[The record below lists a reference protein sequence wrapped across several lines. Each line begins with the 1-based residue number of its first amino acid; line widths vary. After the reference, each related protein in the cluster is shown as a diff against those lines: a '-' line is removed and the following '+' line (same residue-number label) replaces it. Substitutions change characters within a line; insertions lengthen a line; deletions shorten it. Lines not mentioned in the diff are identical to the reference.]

1 MATKGQYTY
10 DYPRPMLTAD
20 CVVINDRNEV
30 LLVRRGNEPFRGCW
44 ALPGGFTE
52 MDETLEH
59 CAVRELEE
67 ETSLKV
73 SEQDIHLIGVYSAP
87 DRDPRGRTVT
97 AAFSLTLSHSDT
109 QSLSITAGD
118 DAAEV
123 HWWPLNALPPLAF
136 DHTEIIADISKRFG
150 TNEIIVRDATEN
162 NLKHVNVRIPKGQI
176 TVVTG
181 VSGSGKSSLVLDTI
195 AAKSRRE
202 LNDTFPSFTQ
212 QYLPKYGRPHVGD
225 IENLP
230 IAIVIEQRKP
240 TSNSRSTVGTY
251 TDIYALLRLLFS
263 RIGQPFVGYSDAFS
277 FNHPSGSCPRCGGLG
292 EIRELDIHKLVD
304 FDKSLNDEDTI
315 HYIAFHKGGWRWI
328 RYAHSGLFD
337 LDKKIRDYTPEELDL
352 FLNSPQIKLKNPP
365 ANWPKTAKYEG
376 LIPRMYRSIINSEEG
391 LLHASVLNPMLT
403 MGTCP
408 DCGGTR
414 LNEKIRSCKIGGLNI
429 AEVTAMSISDC
440 RRWIETVDNPLAED
454 IKRATTERLA
464 ALEEIGLGY
473 LTLDRAIGTLSG
485 GEAQRCKIAKY
496 INSPLSNVMY
506 ILDEPSVGLHNHDI
520 LLMQKSIKKLKNH
533 GNTVIL
539 VEHHKEIIK
548 IADHIIDMG
557 PGAGMKGGEVVF
569 EGSYEELLRSHT
581 LTGTMLSATSKIK
594 ENVRTPKDFF
604 LLENANLHNLKNV
617 SVKLPLGVMCGIA
630 GVAGSG
636 KSSLMECF
644 MSALTHSH
652 INALTHSN
660 VVYISQKNIG
670 ISQRSTPATYLDV
683 ADDIR
688 KLFAKTNKTK
698 ADLFSFNGKGGCPVC
713 QGKGVIINDMAF
725 MDAIETTCEACG
737 GLRYSP
743 EVLSYKVNG
752 LNIAEVMDLTAN
764 KASELFAGSVIAENL
779 EPLRKVGL
787 GYLHLNQSL
796 STLSGGELQR
806 IKLASYLNSSLT
818 HSHINALTH
827 SHIFIMD
834 EPSDGLH
841 AGDIRRIL
849 DLFDTMVE
857 AGNTIFLI
865 EHNIEMLKA
874 CDWLIELGPGGGAMG
889 GDIIF
894 TGTPKAMSEA
904 PASITGP
911 YLKG

>member
-1 MATKGQYTY
+1 MLYY
-10 DYPRPMLTAD
+10 DY
-20 CVVINDRNEV
+20 I
-30 LLVRRGNEPFRGCW
+30 
-44 ALPGGFTE
+44 
-52 MDETLEH
+52 
-59 CAVRELEE
+59 
-67 ETSLKV
+67 
-73 SEQDIHLIGVYSAP
+73 LI
-87 DRDPRGRTVT
+87 
-97 AAFSLTLSHSDT
+97 
-109 QSLSITAGD
+109 
-118 DAAEV
+118 
-123 HWWPLNALPPLAF
+123 
-136 DHTEIIADISKRFG
+136 K
-150 TNEIIVRDATEN
+150 DATEN
-162 NLKHVNVRIPKGQI
+162 NLKHVNVKIPKRQI

-277 FNHPSGSCPRCGGLG
+277 FNHPSGSCPRCAGLG

-315 HYIAFHKGGWRWI
+315 HYIAFGKGGWRWI

-337 LDKKIRDYTPEELDL
+337 LDKKIKDYSPEELDL
-352 FLNSPQIKLKNPP
+352 FLNSPQIRLKNPP
-365 ANWPKTAKYEG
+365 SNWPKSAKYEG

-391 LLHASVLNPMLT
+391 LLHAAVLNPMLT

-414 LNEKIRSCKIGGLNI
+414 LNEKIRSCKIKGVNI
-429 AEVTAMSISDC
+429 AEVTAMSIADC
-440 RRWIETVDNPLAED
+440 RQWMETIDNPLAED
-454 IKRATTERLA
+454 IKHATIERLA

-496 INSPLSNVMY
+496 INSPLSDVMY

-520 LLMQKSIKKLKNH
+520 LLMQKSVQKLKNH

-539 VEHHKEIIK
+539 VEHHKEMIK

-557 PGAGMKGGEVVF
+557 PGAGMKGGKIVF
-569 EGSYEELLRSHT
+569 EGSYDELLHSQT
-581 LTGTMLSATSKIK
+581 LTGISLSATSSIK
-594 ENVRTPKDFF
+594 EQVRQPKTFF
-604 LLENANLHNLKNV
+604 HLKNATLHNIKELTVN
-617 SVKLPLGVMCGIA
+617 LPLGVMCGIA

-644 MSALTHSH
+644 VKAVESLTVESLNCSRDNSSTT
-652 INALTHSN
+652 IKQLNNSTIQQSDI
-660 VVYISQKNIG
+660 VYISQKNIG
-670 ISQRSTPATYLDV
+670 ISLRSTPATYLEV

-688 KLFAKTNKTK
+688 KLFAKVNKAK

-713 QGKGVIINDMAF
+713 QGKGVIVSDMAF

-737 GLRYSP
+737 GLRYSN
-743 EVLSYKVNG
+743 EVLTYKVNG
-752 LNIAEVMDLTAN
+752 MNIAEVMDMTAN
-764 KASELFAGSVIAENL
+764 KASEMFVGTVIAEKL

-806 IKLASYLNSSLT
+806 IKLASYLRDEGK
-818 HSHINALTH
+818 
-827 SHIFIMD
+827 IFIMD

-841 AGDIRRIL
+841 LNDIRRIL

-865 EHNIEMLKA
+865 EHNLEMLKA
-874 CDWLIELGPGGGAMG
+874 CDYLIELGPSGGAMG
-889 GDIIF
+889 GKIIF
-894 TGTPKAMSEA
+894 TGTPKEILNCKESVTAPYMTASE
-904 PASITGP
+904 SIDSRRRTTHCGDDMA
-911 YLKG
+911 

>member
-1 MATKGQYTY
+1 MSNDN
-10 DYPRPMLTAD
+10 DYI
-20 CVVINDRNEV
+20 VI
-30 LLVRRGNEPFRGCW
+30 
-44 ALPGGFTE
+44 
-52 MDETLEH
+52 
-59 CAVRELEE
+59 
-67 ETSLKV
+67 K
-73 SEQDIHLIGVYSAP
+73 
-87 DRDPRGRTVT
+87 
-97 AAFSLTLSHSDT
+97 
-109 QSLSITAGD
+109 
-118 DAAEV
+118 
-123 HWWPLNALPPLAF
+123 
-136 DHTEIIADISKRFG
+136 
-150 TNEIIVRDATEN
+150 DATEN
-162 NLKHVNVRIPKGQI
+162 NLKHVTVKIPKRQI

-212 QYLPKYGRPHVGD
+212 QYLPKYGRPHVGS
-225 IENLP
+225 IKNLP

-277 FNHPSGSCPRCGGLG
+277 FNHPSGSCPRCAGLG

-315 HYIAFHKGGWRWI
+315 HYIAFGKGGWRWI

-337 LDKKIRDYTPEELDL
+337 LDKKIKDYSAEELEL
-352 FLNSPQIKLKNPP
+352 FLNSPQIRLKNPP
-365 ANWPKTAKYEG
+365 SNWPKSAKYEG

-391 LLHASVLNPMLT
+391 LLHAAVLNPMLT

-414 LNEKIRSCKIGGLNI
+414 LNEKIRSCKIKGANI
-429 AEVTAMSISDC
+429 AEVTAMSIADC
-440 RRWIETVDNPLAED
+440 RQWMETINNPLAAD
-454 IKRATTERLA
+454 IRHATIERLA

-496 INSPLSNVMY
+496 INSPLSDVMY

-520 LLMQKSIKKLKNH
+520 LLMQKSVQKLKNH
-533 GNTVIL
+533 DNTVIL
-539 VEHHKEIIK
+539 VEHHKEMIK
-548 IADHIIDMG
+548 IADHVIDMG
-557 PGAGMKGGEVVF
+557 PGAGMKGGEIVF
-569 EGSYEELLRSHT
+569 EGSYNELLHSQT
-581 LTGTMLSATSKIK
+581 LTGISLSATSSIK
-594 ENVRTPKDFF
+594 EHVRQPKSFF
-604 LLENANLHNLKNV
+604 HLENATLHNIKDLTV
-617 SVKLPLGVMCGIA
+617 DLPLGVMCGIA

-644 MSALTHSH
+644 RKAYPQPEE
-652 INALTHSN
+652 I
-660 VVYISQKNIG
+660 VYISQKNIG
-670 ISQRSTPATYLDV
+670 ISLRSTPATYLEV

-688 KLFAKTNKTK
+688 KLFAKANKTK

-713 QGKGVIINDMAF
+713 QGKGLIVSDMAF

-737 GLRYSP
+737 GLRYSD
-743 EVLSYKVNG
+743 EVLTYKVKG
-752 LNIAEVMDLTAN
+752 MNIAEVMDLTAN
-764 KASELFAGSVIAENL
+764 KASEMFAGTVIAEKL

-806 IKLASYLNSSLT
+806 IKLASNLVESLT
-818 HSHINALTH
+818 VEPLNCLSISRSTIKQLNKSTIQHPK
-827 SHIFIMD
+827 IFIMD

-841 AGDIRRIL
+841 LDDIKRIL
-849 DLFDTMVE
+849 NLFDTMVE

-865 EHNIEMLKA
+865 EHNLEMLKA
-874 CDWLIELGPGGGAMG
+874 CDYIIELGPGGGAMG
-889 GDIIF
+889 GKVIF
-894 TGTPKAMSEA
+894 TGTQEAMLKCQESVTR
-904 PASITGP
+904 PYMTAS
-911 YLKG
+911 

>member
-1 MATKGQYTY
+1 MPINFDQI
-10 DYPRPMLTAD
+10 
-20 CVVINDRNEV
+20 VIKD
-30 LLVRRGNEPFRGCW
+30 
-44 ALPGGFTE
+44 
-52 MDETLEH
+52 
-59 CAVRELEE
+59 
-67 ETSLKV
+67 
-73 SEQDIHLIGVYSAP
+73 
-87 DRDPRGRTVT
+87 
-97 AAFSLTLSHSDT
+97 AF
-109 QSLSITAGD
+109 
-118 DAAEV
+118 
-123 HWWPLNALPPLAF
+123 
-136 DHTEIIADISKRFG
+136 
-150 TNEIIVRDATEN
+150 EN
-162 NLKHVNVRIPKGQI
+162 NLKHVSVNIPKRQI

-277 FNHPSGSCPRCGGLG
+277 FNHPSGSCPRCAGLG

-304 FDKSLNDEDTI
+304 FEKSLNDEDTI
-315 HYIAFHKGGWRWI
+315 HYIAFGKGGWRWI

-337 LDKKIRDYTPEELDL
+337 LDKKIKDYSPEELDL

-365 ANWPKTAKYEG
+365 SNWPKSAKYEG

-391 LLHASVLNPMLT
+391 LLHAAVLNPMLT

-414 LNEKIRSCKIGGLNI
+414 LNEKIRSCKIKGINI
-429 AEVTAMSISDC
+429 AEVTAMSIADC
-440 RRWIETVDNPLAED
+440 RQWMETIDNPLAED
-454 IKRATTERLA
+454 IKHATIERLA

-496 INSPLSNVMY
+496 INSPLSDVMY

-520 LLMQKSIKKLKNH
+520 LLMQKSVQKLKNH

-539 VEHHKEIIK
+539 VEHHKDMIK

-557 PGAGMKGGEVVF
+557 PGAGMKGGEIVF
-569 EGSYEELLRSHT
+569 EGSYDELLRSQT
-581 LTGTMLSATSKIK
+581 LTGISLSATSSIK
-594 ENVRTPKDFF
+594 EQVRKPKSFF
-604 LLENANLHNLKNV
+604 HLENATLHNINNLTV
-617 SVKLPLGVMCGIA
+617 DLPLGVMCGIA

-644 MSALTHSH
+644 RKAYPQPEE
-652 INALTHSN
+652 II
-660 VVYISQKNIG
+660 YISQKNIG
-670 ISQRSTPATYLDV
+670 ISLRSTPATYLEV

-688 KLFAKTNKTK
+688 KLFAKANKTK

-713 QGKGVIINDMAF
+713 QGKGVIVSDMAF

-737 GLRYSP
+737 GLRYSN

-752 LNIAEVMDLTAN
+752 MNIAEVMDMTAN
-764 KASELFAGSVIAENL
+764 KASEMFADTVIAEKL

-806 IKLASYLNSSLT
+806 IKLASYLRD
-818 HSHINALTH
+818 AGK
-827 SHIFIMD
+827 IFIMD

-841 AGDIRRIL
+841 LNDIRRIL
-849 DLFDTMVE
+849 DLFEAMVE

-865 EHNIEMLKA
+865 EHNLEMLKA
-874 CDWLIELGPGGGAMG
+874 CDYLVELGPGGGAMG
-889 GDIIF
+889 GKIIF
-894 TGTPKAMSEA
+894 NGTPKEMLDCKDSVTA
-904 PASITGP
+904 P
-911 YLKG
+911 YLSAH

>member
-1 MATKGQYTY
+1 MEHTH
-10 DYPRPMLTAD
+10 DY
-20 CVVINDRNEV
+20 
-30 LLVRRGNEPFRGCW
+30 
-44 ALPGGFTE
+44 
-52 MDETLEH
+52 
-59 CAVRELEE
+59 
-67 ETSLKV
+67 
-73 SEQDIHLIGVYSAP
+73 
-87 DRDPRGRTVT
+87 
-97 AAFSLTLSHSDT
+97 
-109 QSLSITAGD
+109 
-118 DAAEV
+118 
-123 HWWPLNALPPLAF
+123 
-136 DHTEIIADISKRFG
+136 
-150 TNEIIVRDATEN
+150 IIVRDATEN
-162 NLKHVNVRIPKGQI
+162 NLKHVDVRIPKGKI

-212 QYLPKYGRPHVGD
+212 QYLPKYGRPHVGE

-240 TSNSRSTVGTY
+240 AANSRSTVGTY

-277 FNHPSGSCPRCGGLG
+277 FNHPSGSCPRCNGLG

-315 HYIAFHKGGWRWI
+315 HYIAFGKGGWRWI

-337 LDKKIRDYTPEELDL
+337 LDKKIKDYSPEELDL

-365 ANWPKTAKYEG
+365 SNWPKTAKYEG

-391 LLHASVLNPMLT
+391 LLHAAVLNPMLR

-414 LNEKIRSCKIGGLNI
+414 LNEKIRSCKIGGVNI

-440 RRWIETVDNPLAED
+440 RRWMETVDNPLADD

-496 INSPLSNVMY
+496 INSPLSDVMY

-520 LLMQKSIKKLKNH
+520 LLMQRSVQKLRNH

-539 VEHHKEIIK
+539 VEHHKEMIK

-557 PGAGMKGGEVVF
+557 PGAGMKGGEIVF
-569 EGSYEELLRSHT
+569 EGSYEELLHSRT
-581 LTGTMLSATSKIK
+581 LTGAMLSASSELKQQ
-594 ENVRTPKDFF
+594 VRTPKEFF
-604 LLENANLHNLKNV
+604 LLENANLHNLKNLTV
-617 SVKLPLGVMCGIA
+617 QLPLGVMCGIA

-644 MSALTHSH
+644 R
-652 INALTHSN
+652 NAWPHPEDI
-660 VVYISQKNIG
+660 VYISQKNIG
-670 ISQRSTPATYLDV
+670 ISLRSTPATYLDV

-688 KLFAKTNKTK
+688 RLFAKTNKAK

-713 QGKGVIINDMAF
+713 GGKGVIVNDMAF

-743 EVLSYKVNG
+743 EVLSYKVQG
-752 LNIAEVMDLTAN
+752 LNIAEVTDLTAN
-764 KASELFAGSVIAENL
+764 RASELFAGTVIAEKL

-806 IKLASYLNSSLT
+806 IKLASYLRD
-818 HSHINALTH
+818 AGK
-827 SHIFIMD
+827 IFIMD

-841 AGDIRRIL
+841 ASDIRRIL

-857 AGNTIFLI
+857 SGNTIFLI

-874 CDWLIELGPGGGAMG
+874 CDYLVELGPGGGAMG
-889 GDIIF
+889 GRIVF
-894 TGTPKAMSEA
+894 AGTPKEMSA
-904 PASITGP
+904 CPDSVTGP
-911 YLKG
+911 YLFSL

>member
-1 MATKGQYTY
+1 MDSQF
-10 DYPRPMLTAD
+10 DY
-20 CVVINDRNEV
+20 I
-30 LLVRRGNEPFRGCW
+30 
-44 ALPGGFTE
+44 
-52 MDETLEH
+52 
-59 CAVRELEE
+59 
-67 ETSLKV
+67 
-73 SEQDIHLIGVYSAP
+73 LI
-87 DRDPRGRTVT
+87 
-97 AAFSLTLSHSDT
+97 
-109 QSLSITAGD
+109 
-118 DAAEV
+118 
-123 HWWPLNALPPLAF
+123 
-136 DHTEIIADISKRFG
+136 K
-150 TNEIIVRDATEN
+150 DATEN
-162 NLKHVNVRIPKGQI
+162 NLKHVTIKIPKRQI

-277 FNHPSGSCPRCGGLG
+277 FNHPSGSCPRCAGLG

-315 HYIAFHKGGWRWI
+315 HYIAFGKGGWRWI

-337 LDKKIRDYTPEELDL
+337 LDKKIKDYTPEELDL

-365 ANWPKTAKYEG
+365 SNWPKSAKYEG

-391 LLHASVLNPMLT
+391 LLHAAVLNPMLT

-414 LNEKIRSCKIGGLNI
+414 LNEKIRSCKIKGVNI
-429 AEVTAMSISDC
+429 AEVTAMSIADC
-440 RRWIETVDNPLAED
+440 RKWMEDIDNPLAED
-454 IKRATTERLA
+454 IRLATIERLA

-496 INSPLSNVMY
+496 INSPLSDVMY

-520 LLMQKSIKKLKNH
+520 LLMQKSVQKLKNH

-539 VEHHKEIIK
+539 VEHHKKMIK

-557 PGAGMKGGEVVF
+557 PGAGMKGGEIVF
-569 EGSYEELLRSHT
+569 EGSYDELLHSQT
-581 LTGTMLSATSKIK
+581 LTGTSLSATSSIK
-594 ENVRTPKDFF
+594 EQVRQPKSFF
-604 LLENANLHNLKNV
+604 HLENATLHNIKDLTID
-617 SVKLPLGVMCGIA
+617 LPLGVMCGIA

-644 MSALTHSH
+644 RKAYPQPEG
-652 INALTHSN
+652 I
-660 VVYISQKNIG
+660 VYISQKNIG
-670 ISQRSTPATYLDV
+670 ISLRSTPATYLEV

-713 QGKGVIINDMAF
+713 QGKGVIVSDMAF

-737 GLRYSP
+737 GLRYSN
-743 EVLSYKVNG
+743 EVLAYKVNG
-752 LNIAEVMDLTAN
+752 MNIAEVMDMTAN
-764 KASELFAGSVIAENL
+764 KASEMFAGTIIAEKL

-806 IKLASYLNSSLT
+806 IKLASYLRDEGK
-818 HSHINALTH
+818 
-827 SHIFIMD
+827 IFIMD

-841 AGDIRRIL
+841 LNDIRRIL
-849 DLFDTMVE
+849 ELFDTMVE

-865 EHNIEMLKA
+865 EHNLEMLKA
-874 CDWLIELGPGGGAMG
+874 CDYLIELGPGGGAMG
-889 GDIIF
+889 GKVIF
-894 TGTPKAMSEA
+894 SGTPKEMLDCKASVTA
-904 PASITGP
+904 PYI
-911 YLKG
+911 KV

>member
-1 MATKGQYTY
+1 MPQ
-10 DYPRPMLTAD
+10 
-20 CVVINDRNEV
+20 N
-30 LLVRRGNEPFRGCW
+30 
-44 ALPGGFTE
+44 
-52 MDETLEH
+52 
-59 CAVRELEE
+59 
-67 ETSLKV
+67 
-73 SEQDIHLIGVYSAP
+73 QDFILI
-87 DRDPRGRTVT
+87 
-97 AAFSLTLSHSDT
+97 
-109 QSLSITAGD
+109 
-118 DAAEV
+118 
-123 HWWPLNALPPLAF
+123 
-136 DHTEIIADISKRFG
+136 K
-150 TNEIIVRDATEN
+150 DATEN
-162 NLKHVNVRIPKGQI
+162 NLKHVTVKIPKRLI

-212 QYLPKYGRPHVGD
+212 QYLPKYGRPHVGE

-277 FNHPSGSCPRCGGLG
+277 FNHPSGSCPRCAGLG
-292 EIRELDIHKLVD
+292 EIRELDLHKLVD

-315 HYIAFHKGGWRWI
+315 HYIAFGKGGWRWI

-337 LDKKIRDYTPEELDL
+337 LDKKIKDYTPEELDL

-365 ANWPKTAKYEG
+365 SNWPKSAKYEG

-391 LLHASVLNPMLT
+391 LLHAAVLNPMLT

-414 LNEKIRSCKIGGLNI
+414 LNEKIRSCKIKGVNI
-429 AEVTAMSISDC
+429 AEVTAMSIADC
-440 RRWIETVDNPLAED
+440 RQWMETIDNPLAED
-454 IKRATTERLA
+454 IKHATIERLA

-496 INSPLSNVMY
+496 INSPLSDVMY

-520 LLMQKSIKKLKNH
+520 LLMQKSVQKLKNH

-539 VEHHKEIIK
+539 VEHHKDMIK

-557 PGAGMKGGEVVF
+557 PGAGMKGGEIVF
-569 EGSYEELLRSHT
+569 EGSYEELLHSQT
-581 LTGTMLSATSKIK
+581 LTGTSLSATSSIK
-594 ENVRTPKDFF
+594 EQVRQPKSFF
-604 LLENANLHNLKNV
+604 HLENATLHNINNLTV
-617 SVKLPLGVMCGIA
+617 DLPLGVMCGIA

-644 MSALTHSH
+644 VK
-652 INALTHSN
+652 N
-660 VVYISQKNIG
+660 VESLNVELLNCSRDNRTTIKQLNNPKIKQSDIVYISQKNIG
-670 ISQRSTPATYLDV
+670 ISLRSTPATYLEV

-688 KLFAKTNKTK
+688 KLFAKVNKTK

-713 QGKGVIINDMAF
+713 QGKGVIVSDMAF

-737 GLRYSP
+737 GLRYSN
-743 EVLSYKVNG
+743 EVLSYKVQG
-752 LNIAEVMDLTAN
+752 MNIAEVMDMTAN
-764 KASELFAGSVIAENL
+764 KASEMFAGTVIAEKL

-806 IKLASYLNSSLT
+806 IKLASYLVELLNVESLNCSCNKST
-818 HSHINALTH
+818 IKQLNTSTLQHPK
-827 SHIFIMD
+827 IFIMD

-841 AGDIRRIL
+841 LNDIKRIL

-865 EHNIEMLKA
+865 EHNLEMLKQ
-874 CDWLIELGPGGGAMG
+874 CDYLIELGPGGGAMG
-889 GDIIF
+889 GKVIF
-894 TGTPKAMSEA
+894 TGTPKQMLDCKESVTA
-904 PASITGP
+904 PYMTT
-911 YLKG
+911 L

>member
-1 MATKGQYTY
+1 MHSVCVHIGLNQRQ
-10 DYPRPMLTAD
+10 RPMEHA
-20 CVVINDRNEV
+20 ND
-30 LLVRRGNEPFRGCW
+30 
-44 ALPGGFTE
+44 
-52 MDETLEH
+52 
-59 CAVRELEE
+59 
-67 ETSLKV
+67 
-73 SEQDIHLIGVYSAP
+73 
-87 DRDPRGRTVT
+87 
-97 AAFSLTLSHSDT
+97 
-109 QSLSITAGD
+109 
-118 DAAEV
+118 
-123 HWWPLNALPPLAF
+123 F
-136 DHTEIIADISKRFG
+136 DHIII
-150 TNEIIVRDATEN
+150 RDATEN
-162 NLKHVNVRIPKGQI
+162 NLKHVNVRIPKGKI

-212 QYLPKYGRPHVGD
+212 QYLPKYGRPHVGE
-225 IENLP
+225 IKNLP

-240 TSNSRSTVGTY
+240 ASNSRSTVGTY
-251 TDIYALLRLLFS
+251 TDIYSLLRLLFS
-263 RIGQPFVGYSDAFS
+263 RVGQPFVGYSDAFS

-337 LDKKIRDYTPEELDL
+337 LDKKIKDYSPEELDL

-365 ANWPKTAKYEG
+365 SNWPKTAKYEG

-391 LLHASVLNPMLT
+391 LLHAAAINPMLT

-414 LNEKIRSCKIGGLNI
+414 LNEKIRSCKINGINI

-440 RRWIETVDNPLAED
+440 RQWMEKVDNPLAED
-454 IKRATTERLA
+454 IKRAVIERLA

-496 INSPLSNVMY
+496 INSPLSDVMY

-520 LLMQKSIKKLKNH
+520 LLMQKSVQKLKNH

-557 PGAGMKGGEVVF
+557 PGAGMNGGEVVF
-569 EGSYEELLRSHT
+569 EGSYEELLHSQT
-581 LTGTMLSATSKIK
+581 LTGTMLSKTSHIK
-594 ENVRTPKDFF
+594 EKGRSPKDFF
-604 LLENANLHNLKNV
+604 HLENATLHNLKNL
-617 SVKLPLGVMCGIA
+617 SVDLPLGVMCGIA

-644 MSALTHSH
+644 RKAWQERTLPACNGEERTLPACTKEACTYNKDN
-652 INALTHSN
+652 I
-660 VVYISQKNIG
+660 VYISQKNIG
-670 ISQRSTPATYLDV
+670 ISLRSTPATYLDV

-688 KLFAKTNKTK
+688 KLFARTNKTK

-713 QGKGVIINDMAF
+713 QGRGVIVNDMAF

-743 EVLSYKVNG
+743 KVLSYKVNG

-764 KASELFAGSVIAENL
+764 KASELFAGSIIAEKL

-806 IKLASYLNSSLT
+806 IKLASYLNASLIPNQTSRFSHHSSPAT
-818 HSHINALTH
+818 HHQSL
-827 SHIFIMD
+827 IFIMD

-841 AGDIRRIL
+841 AGDIERIT
-849 DLFDTMVE
+849 DLFNSMVE
-857 AGNTIFLI
+857 AGNSIFLI

-874 CDWLIELGPGGGAMG
+874 CDYLIELGPGGGAMG
-889 GDIIF
+889 GKIIF
-894 TGTPKAMSEA
+894 AGTPQAMSEC
-904 PASITGP
+904 PASVTGP
-911 YLKG
+911 YMA

>member
-1 MATKGQYTY
+1 MPINFDQI
-10 DYPRPMLTAD
+10 
-20 CVVINDRNEV
+20 VI
-30 LLVRRGNEPFRGCW
+30 
-44 ALPGGFTE
+44 
-52 MDETLEH
+52 
-59 CAVRELEE
+59 
-67 ETSLKV
+67 K
-73 SEQDIHLIGVYSAP
+73 
-87 DRDPRGRTVT
+87 
-97 AAFSLTLSHSDT
+97 
-109 QSLSITAGD
+109 
-118 DAAEV
+118 DA
-123 HWWPLNALPPLAF
+123 
-136 DHTEIIADISKRFG
+136 S
-150 TNEIIVRDATEN
+150 EN
-162 NLKHVNVRIPKGQI
+162 NLKHVSVNIPKRQI

-277 FNHPSGSCPRCGGLG
+277 FNHPSGSCPRCAGLG

-315 HYIAFHKGGWRWI
+315 HYIAFGKGGWRWI

-337 LDKKIRDYTPEELDL
+337 LDKKIKDYTPEELDL

-365 ANWPKTAKYEG
+365 SNWPKSAKYEG

-391 LLHASVLNPMLT
+391 LLHAAVLNPMLT

-414 LNEKIRSCKIGGLNI
+414 LNEKIRSCKIKGVNI
-429 AEVTAMSISDC
+429 AEVTAMSIADC
-440 RRWIETVDNPLAED
+440 RQWMETIDNPLAED
-454 IKRATTERLA
+454 IKRSTIERLA

-496 INSPLSNVMY
+496 INSPLSDVMY

-520 LLMQKSIKKLKNH
+520 LLMQKSVQKLKNH

-539 VEHHKEIIK
+539 VEHHKDMIK

-557 PGAGMKGGEVVF
+557 PGAGMKGGEIVF
-569 EGSYEELLRSHT
+569 EGSYDELLQSQT
-581 LTGTMLSATSKIK
+581 LTGISLSATSSIK
-594 ENVRTPKDFF
+594 EQVRKPKSFF
-604 LLENANLHNLKNV
+604 HLENASLHNINNLTV
-617 SVKLPLGVMCGIA
+617 DLPLGVMCGIA

-644 MSALTHSH
+644 RKAYPLPEE
-652 INALTHSN
+652 II
-660 VVYISQKNIG
+660 YISQKNIG
-670 ISQRSTPATYLDV
+670 ISLRSTPATYLEV

-688 KLFAKTNKTK
+688 KLFAKANKTK

-713 QGKGVIINDMAF
+713 QGKGVIVSDMAF

-737 GLRYSP
+737 GLRYSN

-752 LNIAEVMDLTAN
+752 MNIAEVMDMTAN
-764 KASELFAGSVIAENL
+764 KASEMFAGTIIAEKL

-806 IKLASYLNSSLT
+806 IKLASYLRD
-818 HSHINALTH
+818 AGK
-827 SHIFIMD
+827 IFIMD

-841 AGDIRRIL
+841 LNDIKRIL

-865 EHNIEMLKA
+865 EHNLEMLKA
-874 CDWLIELGPGGGAMG
+874 CDYLVELGPGGGAMG
-889 GDIIF
+889 GKIIF
-894 TGTPKAMSEA
+894 KGTPKEMLDCKDSVTA
-904 PASITGP
+904 P
-911 YLKG
+911 YLSAH